1 MTKPILT
8 SLYAY
13 YHDIGEYTNQQF
25 KPTDPSLKLNQ
36 RRTKKPNSHQA
47 PSTYVRLV
55 YTSESE
61 RNIIE
66 QFIQRQY
73 KQHFNADIHHFFP
86 ILISVYQQSN
96 DQLIGAVGLRYADQG
111 SLFSEQYLN
120 KPAEQLL
127 ARYAGQKVPR
137 SSVIELGHFV
147 IVNRRY
153 LALVVRAIANF
164 IGQLQAQW
172 TVYTLSEPM
181 VKAVNKLSI
190 PTQFL
195 ASACADKLIDKQ
207 NHWGQYYRHK
217 PAVYCSHTITAI
229 QAIHNKKLSYERH

>member
-13 YHDIGEYTNQQF
+13 YHDIGEHTNQQF

-73 KQHFNADIHHFFP
+73 KQHFKADIHHFFP

-137 SSVIELGHFV
+137 SSVVELGHFV

-164 IGQLQAQW
+164 ISQLEVEW
-172 TVYTLSEPM
+172 LVYSVSQPM
-181 VKAVNKLSI
+181 VKAMHRLHI
-190 PTQFL
+190 PSRFMDF
-195 ASACADKLIDKQ
+195 ARAEKWIDRD
-207 NHWGQYYRHK
+207 NPCEQYDPLK
-217 PAVYCSHTITAI
+217 PAVYCFQIATVI
-229 QAIHNKKLSYERH
+229 QAINNTKGVYDCC